1 MRLARQKQPVRVR
14 RKDGD
19 LSEFWTPSRDN
30 CCWLP
35 STDGAVKTE
44 RTSHSWFGFEETT
57 WENHHPNSKLVRE
70 VKRVSEVNRLD
81 IEEETKAKLRP
92 PKKKRKTDDGAVDTG
107 KENAEPTETKSEKW
121 RIHPTRRQRA
131 VFRLWFDATDRI
143 YNRAAKMINSN
154 KKTSMEMMRPIIKD
168 EVWRSETTVR
178 MWKIPYEIRDLP
190 LRDLM
195 KACKALRAKEKILKR
210 KFKLKE
216 KMGATC
222 SVTLRSRQLN
232 AKKTSGGNRVWP
244 RVFGTLRDRS
254 AMRTEKG
261 KTLPLVF
268 KHDCRLIWERKTG
281 FYYLCFPVDVDR
293 SAPSDVKAV
302 VSIDPGVRTFATC
315 FDARHGKVTEWGCS
329 HTTKILYWL
338 IRKAARLEKKSK
350 EARGRHR
357 RRIATVAA
365 RIRKRSTDLVN
376 ELHRKLAIWLCKNFS
391 VVLLP
396 KFSTQQMTEH
406 QTKPRRLAR
415 KTSGGMVRLSHFKFR
430 QFLIHKAR
438 EYGTTIDICDE
449 KYTSLTCGSCGTLN
463 GKLGSSK
470 TFKCPRC
477 GYEADRDHNAARNIL
492 LRYVWKND
500 SETP

>member
-1 MRLARQKQPVRVR
+1 M
-14 RKDGD
+14 D
-19 LSEFWTPSRDN
+19 
-30 CCWLP
+30 
-35 STDGAVKTE
+35 TE
-44 RTSHSWFGFEETT
+44 E
-57 WENHHPNSKLVRE
+57 
-70 VKRVSEVNRLD
+70 D
-81 IEEETKAKLRP
+81 
-92 PKKKRKTDDGAVDTG
+92 KKVA
-107 KENAEPTETKSEKW
+107 ETKSKKW
-121 RIHPTRRQRA
+121 RIRPTKRQRA
-131 VFRLWFDATDRI
+131 VFRLWFEATDRI

-154 KKTSMEMMRPIIKD
+154 KKTSMKMMRPIIKD
-168 EVWRSETTVR
+168 EVWRSETPAR
-178 MWKIPYEIRDLP
+178 MWKVPYEIRDSP

-195 KACKALRAKEKILKR
+195 KACKALRAKERVLKR

-216 KMGATC
+216 KMGTTC

-232 AKKTSGGNRVWP
+232 TKKTSGSNNRIWP
-244 RVFGTLRDRS
+244 RLFGTLRDRS

-281 FYYLCFPVDVDR
+281 FYYLCFPVDINKI
-293 SAPSDVKAV
+293 APSGAKAV

-329 HTTKILYWL
+329 HTTNILFWL
-338 IRKAARLEKKSK
+338 LRKAARLEEKS
-350 EARGRHR
+350 RQSHGRHK
-357 RRIATVAA
+357 RRITAVGA

-396 KFSTQQMTEH
+396 KFDTRQMTEH

-415 KTSGGMVRLSHFKFR
+415 KTSGGMVRLSHYKFR
-430 QFLIHKAR
+430 TFLLHKAR
-438 EYGTTIDICDE
+438 EYGTTIEICDE

-470 TFKCPRC
+470 TFECPRC
-477 GYEADRDHNAARNIL
+477 GYLADRDHNAARNIL
-492 LRYVWKND
+492 LRYIWKEKN